1 MSDSRALD
9 TALKILP
16 VIGACVTFA
25 WGVWVWKENADEE
38 RAAAED
44 ESKRYADSRRIE
56 ATRPFL
62 ELQLKL
68 YTEAALVTAK
78 IATASGAPKDIDR
91 FWQLYTGEL
100 ALVEDPEVAKAM
112 IAFGDA
118 LKANKQASLSGL
130 AVTLAHKMRESL
142 ARSWGTDAWQ
152 MRAVTPLPATAP
164 APTP

>member
-1 MSDSRALD
+1 MSDSRTLE

-25 WGVWVWKENADEE
+25 WGVWVWKDNADEE
-38 RAAAED
+38 RAAAASET
-44 ESKRYADSRRIE
+44 ERYADSRRIE

-68 YTEAALVTAK
+68 YTEAALVTGK
-78 IATASGAPKDIDR
+78 IATASGTQQDVDR

-112 IAFGDA
+112 IAYGEA
-118 LKANKQASLSGL
+118 LKANKQGSLGGL
-130 AVTLAHKMRESL
+130 AIALAHRMRESL

-152 MRAVTPLPATAP
+152 MRAATP
-164 APTP
+164 AP

>member
-1 MSDSRALD
+1 MPESRTLD

-25 WGVWVWKENADEE
+25 WGVLVWKDNADAE
-38 RAAAED
+38 RAAAET
-44 ESKRYADSRRIE
+44 ESKRYAESRRIE

-68 YTEAALVTAK
+68 YTEASLVTAK
-78 IATASGAPKDIDR
+78 IATASSEPKDVDR

-100 ALVEDPEVAKAM
+100 ALVEDPEVARAM
-112 IAFGDA
+112 VAYGDA

-130 AVTLAHKMRESL
+130 AITLAHKMRESL

-152 MRAVTPLPATAP
+152 MRAATP
-164 APTP
+164 AP